1 MPRRD
6 KIRAR
11 WDETGSENEDSASY
25 NISSRDIPSS
35 KNEFAKSSLCQY
47 EHEGTKTMLVQLHQ
61 QPSSEEESVY
71 EEGDYNFPTFGKK
84 EYICTDVVCFETG
97 DGESNVDKE
106 SNKNIKALMATFL
119 WSHIV
124 ANWYLLKSMVVNQ
137 QL

>member
-1 MPRRD
+1 
-6 KIRAR
+6 
-11 WDETGSENEDSASY
+11 
-25 NISSRDIPSS
+25 
-35 KNEFAKSSLCQY
+35 
-47 EHEGTKTMLVQLHQ
+47 MLVQLHQ

-124 ANWYLLKSMVVNQ
+124 ANRYLLKSMVVNQ